1 MKTLTQD
8 WLLSAKTDIDVIK
21 RILDREDL
29 ANVAAFHSQ
38 QCVEKVFKAVIEE
51 FEIQTLKTHN
61 LLTLYKNVQRIY
73 PEKLD
78 EDILDLLN
86 KLYTDSRYPSGLGFL
101 PQGKP
106 TLKDAQGFYE
116 FAKDIFNK
124 TKEFL
129 EK

>member
-8 WLLSAKTDIDVIK
+8 WLLSAKTDIDTIGE
-21 RILDREDL
+21 ILHREDL
-29 ANVAAFHSQ
+29 ANIISFHSQ
-38 QCVEKVFKAVIEE
+38 QCVEKVFKAIIEE
-51 FEIQTLKTHN
+51 FEIQMLKTHN

-86 KLYTDSRYPSGLGFL
+86 KVYTDSRYPSGLGFL

-106 TLKDAQGFYE
+106 TLKDAKCFYE
-116 FAKDIFNK
+116 FAKDILSE
-124 TKEFL
+124 TKKFL